1 MKGDF
6 LMKIKNLIA
15 TAAVAG
21 AMLLA
26 GCNNQKSGDSGMK
39 IKVWVSET
47 EGVSDL
53 FKQQIKEFAR
63 DNNVKIK
70 PTIQGVSEGQ
80 AAAEMLKD
88 VDAGADIFCFAQDQL
103 ARLVQGGAIGQL
115 GQAASQFVRENNDAG
130 SVAAVTF
137 GTEEDAKLYAYPMTS
152 DNGIFMYY
160 DKSVVSEEQAK
171 TLEGIIAA
179 CSAAGKKISWKLNDI
194 WHSAGFFF
202 GAGCTS
208 VWETDDDGNFVSVA
222 DDFKSDKGFAAAS
235 AMRTLLNSTAYNGSY
250 NGAADFDA
258 ATPSAVVISGTWD
271 KTTAKSILGDNFAAT
286 KLPTYT
292 VNGTTYQTG
301 SFSGFKLM
309 GVKPQTDPERAAVL
323 NKLAQYLTGA
333 KCSEERFD
341 SFGWGPSNLTVQ
353 AMDKIQQDETLA
365 AFFAQSPYSIPQ
377 GNIHGDW
384 WSIGN
389 AIATNLQGTTGD
401 QAIWDALTT
410 YDDAIH
416 AVFDVKDV
424 YYGVCGQY
432 HVGETQYNW
441 GTPKDVRFVETED
454 ENILRTTTVITFTEA
469 DTQGWKVRQSD
480 GWANNWGKD
489 GAFNGGNYDAV
500 VGDWYVEFNLT
511 THVATLIAAE

>member
-1 MKGDF
+1 
-6 LMKIKNLIA
+6 MKIKHLIA
-15 TAAVAG
+15 TATIAS
-21 AMLLA
+21 AMLLV
-26 GCNNQKSGDSGMK
+26 GCGNQGSGNSGMK

-53 FKQQIKEFAR
+53 FKQQIQKFAKE
-63 DNNVKIK
+63 NNVKIN

-80 AAAEMLKD
+80 AAAEMLED
-88 VDAGADIFCFAQDQL
+88 VDSGADIFCFAQDQL
-103 ARLVQGGAIGQL
+103 ARLIQGGAIGQL
-115 GQAASQFVRENNDAG
+115 GQAASAFVRENNDAG

-137 GTEEDAKLYAYPMTS
+137 GEGENEKLYAYPMTS

-160 DKSVVSEEQAK
+160 DKSVVSETQAQ
-171 TLEGIIAA
+171 TLEGIIQACLAA
-179 CSAAGKKISWKLNDI
+179 NKKISWKLNDI

-208 VWETDDDGNFVSVA
+208 TWETDDDGNFVSVT
-222 DDFKSDKGFAAAS
+222 DDFKSDKGFAAAK
-235 AMRTLLNSTAYNGSY
+235 AMRTLLNSDAYNGTY
-250 NGAADFDA
+250 GGAADFDA
-258 ATPSAVVISGTWD
+258 AIPSAVVISGTWD
-271 KTTAKSILGDNFAAT
+271 KTTAAGILGDDFAAT

-292 VNGTTYQTG
+292 VDGHTYQTG

-309 GVKPQTDPERAAVL
+309 GVKPQSDPERASVL

-333 KCSEERFD
+333 ECSEQRFD
-341 SFGWGPSNLTVQ
+341 AFGWGPSNKTVQ
-353 AMDKIQQDETLA
+353 QMDKIQQDETLS

-384 WSIGN
+384 WAIGN
-389 AIATNLQGTTGD
+389 AIATNLQGTTTD
-401 QAIWDALTT
+401 QAVWDALTT

-416 AVFDVKDV
+416 AVFDVKEV

-432 HVGETQYNW
+432 HVGQTAYAW
-441 GTPKDVRFVETED
+441 GDKPDVRFEETD
-454 ENILRTTTVITFTEA
+454 NENILRTTTAITFTAE

-489 GAFNGGNYDAV
+489 GVPGGDNYDAV
-500 VGDWYVEFNLT
+500 VGSFLVEFDLT
-511 THVATLIAAE
+511 THIATLLPLN